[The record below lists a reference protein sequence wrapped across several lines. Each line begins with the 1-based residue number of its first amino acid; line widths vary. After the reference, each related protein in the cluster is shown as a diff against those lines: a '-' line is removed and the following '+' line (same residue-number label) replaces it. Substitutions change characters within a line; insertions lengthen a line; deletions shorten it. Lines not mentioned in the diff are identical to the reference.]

1 MKKCNYNKI
10 IHTAGC
16 ISKTSISIKY
26 RNNRM
31 LHWYKSRKKILFSLI
46 LSDYIC
52 LIYIT
57 SEQKMRRRMLG
68 KKGSTW
74 LQRRFVEF
82 VPCVTL
88 LLPRPTRS
96 SECWSKKV
104 KKKPYKHA
112 TSSFILHKII
122 AFDPLTFLKLP
133 SPHFYHSR
141 NSNLWVSDVHSIIR
155 KYWMKIN
162 KFYNFNRQQTNKI
175 FSKIIIFGH

>member
-1 MKKCNYNKI
+1 MFDIHYIWTKDEEENAGKERVHVTAAEIRGVCTVCNPASSP
-10 IHTAGC
+10 T
-16 ISKTSISIKY
+16 
-26 RNNRM
+26 
-31 LHWYKSRKKILFSLI
+31 
-46 LSDYIC
+46 D
-52 LIYIT
+52 
-57 SEQKMRRRMLG
+57 E
-68 KKGSTW
+68 
-74 LQRRFVEF
+74 EF
-82 VPCVTL
+82 RVLVK
-88 LLPRPTRS
+88 
-96 SECWSKKV
+96 EG

-155 KYWMKIN
+155 KYWMKMN

>member
-1 MKKCNYNKI
+1 MCMFISLLGQLQQLKYLERKCTPTSVRSRVWLGRTPFITIQWQVWKIQNQRTLKKFNYNKI

-31 LHWYKSRKKILFSLI
+31 LHWYKSRNKILFSLI

-88 LLPRPTRS
+88 LLPRPTKS

-104 KKKPYKHA
+104 KKK
-112 TSSFILHKII
+112 TI
-122 AFDPLTFLKLP
+122 
-133 SPHFYHSR
+133 
-141 NSNLWVSDVHSIIR
+141 
-155 KYWMKIN
+155 
-162 KFYNFNRQQTNKI
+162 
-175 FSKIIIFGH
+175 